1 VNGTFTNGDAAFADY
16 VINLGFSW
24 RFGGK
29 EHAM

>member
-29 EHAM
+29 EHKM